1 MVSTAEMGVPAMKK
15 QSEKNKTTITNTI
28 NKPGQNSFISR
39 KDGLSEQDLE
49 TVTGGIRK
57 SSGGTVSGS
66 SFLRFIFK

>member
-15 QSEKNKTTITNTI
+15 QSENKTTITNTI
-28 NKPGQNSFISR
+28 NKPEQNSVISR

-49 TVTGGIRK
+49 NVTGGIRK